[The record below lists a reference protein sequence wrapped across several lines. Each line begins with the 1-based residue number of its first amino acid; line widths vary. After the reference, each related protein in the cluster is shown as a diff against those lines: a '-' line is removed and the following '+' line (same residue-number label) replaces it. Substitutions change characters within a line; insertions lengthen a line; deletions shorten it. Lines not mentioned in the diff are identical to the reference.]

1 MRRTF
6 HTFVSCALTAALMAS
21 TLAAFGNTAF
31 TTTADAATAPEN
43 ATTSVPARVSVHD
56 PSIAVSKEGVYYA
69 FGSHLD
75 AAKSTDMVNW
85 KTFTNGYTTP
95 NNKLLGDLDKNLKVP
110 FAWAGS
116 HDMDATG
123 YSIWAPDVFW
133 NKDYI
138 NADGT
143 KGAYLMYFCTT
154 STATRSA
161 IAFGVSQDIEGP
173 YTYVDT
179 LLYSGFS
186 KNSRHDSN
194 NKGKSKIDTIYT
206 NTNIKK
212 LIDNGTLKDG
222 LNENWFNPNSGA
234 FNNRYAPNA
243 IDPTIFEDKNGK
255 LWMTYGSWSGG
266 IFLLEIDPATGR
278 TIYPGKNSDTK
289 DSRIVDEY
297 FGVRIAG
304 GYAAS
309 GEGPYILY
317 DAESDYYYLY
327 VTYEGLNPTS
337 GYNMRLFRS
346 KSPEGPYLDA
356 AGNNAALTQS
366 TASKHR
372 QIGIRVIGNYQFPC
386 HGRPLMAAGHNSALV
401 DSDGERY
408 LIYHQKFLNRG
419 FVHEVRVH
427 QQFISEEGWPVTAV
441 YENKGD
447 KISKTGYDKSEIVGD
462 YYFINHGLA
471 YQTSDYLLP
480 KNLVLTADGKV
491 SGAATGTW
499 TQKEGTCYAKF
510 VLGGVTYSGV
520 FFKQHTEI
528 GDSKNVM
535 TFTAIGTDNKTI
547 MGSKRPVSL
556 SSSRSTIYFGGN
568 QNKTAKLT
576 VNGSSTVAYTIA
588 YKSSKPSVA
597 SVNSKGV
604 VTAKKAGSC
613 KITATYK
620 AGSVTKTFTKKF
632 TVKKAYFKFKKSK
645 AKMKPGKSTTFK
657 LKGYGVKPSS
667 AVWKSSKTKV
677 LTVGKKNG
685 KVKALKAGT
694 ATITA
699 SYKKIKLTKK
709 VTVKK

>member
-1 MRRTF
+1 MRRIF
-6 HTFVSCALTAALMAS
+6 HTIVSCAITITLMAS
-21 TLAAFGNTAF
+21 TLAAFGNAPF
-31 TTTADAATAPEN
+31 TNKASAATAPAN
-43 ATTSVPARVSVHD
+43 ATITAPARVSVHD
-56 PSIAVSKEGVYYA
+56 PSIEVSKEGVYYI
-69 FGSHLD
+69 FGSHLE

-85 KTFTNGYTTP
+85 ERFTNGYTTP
-95 NNKLLGDLDKNLKVP
+95 NNKLLGDLDKNLAVP

-116 HDMDATG
+116 HDRDADP
-123 YSIWAPDVFW
+123 YSVWAPDVFW
-133 NKDYI
+133 NKDYV

-143 KGAYLMYFCTT
+143 KGAYLMYFCTSST
-154 STATRSA
+154 SIRSA
-161 IAFGVSQDIEGP
+161 IAFGVSQNIEGP

-179 LLYSGFS
+179 LIYSGFTKESS
-186 KNSRHDSN
+186 KDAN
-194 NKGKSKIDTIYT
+194 SKIDTCYK
-206 NTNIKK
+206 NTNIQK
-212 LIDNGTLKDG
+212 LIDDG
-222 LNENWFNPNSGA
+222 ILQDGVNDAWFTSRGA
-234 FNNRYAPNA
+234 YESAYAPNA
-243 IDPTIFEDKNGK
+243 IDPSIFEDKNGK
-255 LWMTYGSWSGG
+255 IWMTYGSWSGG

-278 TIYPGKNSDTK
+278 PVYPGKNSDTE
-289 DSRIVDEY
+289 DTRIVDEY
-297 FGVRIAG
+297 FGTRIAG
-304 GYAAS
+304 GYKAS

-317 DAESDYYYLY
+317 DAEADYYYLY
-327 VTYEGLNPTS
+327 VSYEFLNPTS

-346 KSPEGPYLDA
+346 KSPDGPYLDA
-356 AGNNAALTQS
+356 AGNNAARAAT
-366 TASKHR
+366 TTINHR
-372 QIGIRVIGNYQFPC
+372 QVGIRVMGNYQFPC
-386 HGRPLMAAGHNSALV
+386 HGRPLLAAGHNSALI

-408 LIYHQKFLNRG
+408 LIYHQKFANSG
-419 FVHEVRVH
+419 FEHQVRVH
-427 QQFISEEGWPVTAV
+427 QQFINEEGWPVTAV

-471 YQTSDYLLP
+471 YQTDDYLLP
-480 KNLVLTADGKV
+480 ENLVLTSDGKV

-499 TQKEGTCYAKF
+499 EEKDGTCYAKF

-520 FFKQHTEI
+520 FFKQHTET
-528 GDSKNVM
+528 GSSTNVM

-556 SSSRSTIYFGGN
+556 STSRSTIYCGGN
-568 QNKTAKLT
+568 ENKTAKLT
-576 VNGSSTVAYTIA
+576 INGSSTVAYTVS

-620 AGSVTKTFTKKF
+620 AGSVTKTLTKKI
-632 TVKKAYFKFKKSK
+632 TVKNAYFKFKKSK
-645 AKMKPGKSTTFK
+645 SSMKVGKSTTFT
-657 LKGYGVKPSS
+657 LKGYGVKASS
-667 AVWKSSKTKV
+667 AVWKSSKKKV

-694 ATITA
+694 ANITA

>member
-1 MRRTF
+1 MRRIF
-6 HTFVSCALTAALMAS
+6 HTIVSCTVATALMVSA
-21 TLAAFGNTAF
+21 LAVFGNTAF
-31 TTTADAATAPEN
+31 TNKASAATAPAN
-43 ATTSVPARVSVHD
+43 ATITAPARVSVHD
-56 PSIAVSKEGVYYA
+56 PSIEVSKEGVYYI
-69 FGSHLD
+69 FGSHLE

-85 KTFTNGYTTP
+85 ESFANGYTTP
-95 NNKLLGDLDKNLKVP
+95 NNKLLGDLDKNLAVP

-116 HDMDATG
+116 HDRDANP
-123 YSIWAPDVFW
+123 YSVWAPDVFW
-133 NKDYI
+133 NKDYV
-138 NADGT
+138 NTDGT
-143 KGAYLMYFCTT
+143 KGAYLMYFCTS
-154 STATRSA
+154 STAIRSA
-161 IAFGVSQDIEGP
+161 IAFGVSQNIEGP

-179 LLYSGFS
+179 LIYSGFT
-186 KNSRHDSN
+186 KESN
-194 NKGKSKIDTIYT
+194 KDANSKIDTCYK
-206 NTNIKK
+206 NTNIPK
-212 LIDNGTLKDG
+212 LIDDGTLQDG
-222 LNENWFNPNSGA
+222 VNDAWFTSRGVYESA
-234 FNNRYAPNA
+234 YAPNA
-243 IDPTIFEDKNGK
+243 IDPSIFEDKNGK
-255 LWMTYGSWSGG
+255 IWMTYGSWSGG

-278 TIYPGKNSDTK
+278 PVYPGKNSDTE
-289 DSRIVDEY
+289 DTRIVDEY
-297 FGVRIAG
+297 FGTRIAG
-304 GYAAS
+304 GYKAS

-317 DAESDYYYLY
+317 DAEADYYYLY
-327 VTYEGLNPTS
+327 VSYEFLNPTS

-356 AGNNAALTQS
+356 AGNNAAMAKNS
-366 TASKHR
+366 TVNHR
-372 QIGIRVIGNYQFPC
+372 DIGIRVIGNYKFPC

-408 LIYHQKFLNRG
+408 LIYHQKFANSG
-419 FVHEVRVH
+419 YEHQVRVH
-427 QQFISEEGWPVTAV
+427 QQFINEEGWPVTAV

-471 YQTSDYLLP
+471 FQTDDYLLP
-480 KNLVLTADGKV
+480 ENLVLSSDGKV

-499 TQKEGTCYAKF
+499 QEKDGTCYAKF

-520 FFKQHTEI
+520 FFKQHTET
-528 GDSKNVM
+528 GSSTNVM

-547 MGSKRPVSL
+547 MGSKRPISL
-556 SSSRSTIYFGGN
+556 STSRSTIYCGGN
-568 QNKTAKLT
+568 ENKTAKLAI
-576 VNGSSTVAYTIA
+576 NGSSTVAYTVS

-620 AGSVTKTFTKKF
+620 AGSVTKTLTKNI
-632 TVKKAYFKFKKSK
+632 TVKNAYFKFKKSK
-645 AKMKPGKSTTFK
+645 SSMKVGKSTTFT
-657 LKGYGVKPSS
+657 LKGYGVKTSS
-667 AVWKSSKTKV
+667 AVWKSSKKKV

-699 SYKKIKLTKK
+699 SYKKIKLSKK

>member
-1 MRRTF
+1 MRRIF
-6 HTFVSCALTAALMAS
+6 HTIVSCAVTTALMAS
-21 TLAAFGNTAF
+21 TLAAFGNAPF
-31 TTTADAATAPEN
+31 TTTAEAATAPAN
-43 ATTSVPARVSVHD
+43 ATTTTPSRIPVHD
-56 PSIAVSKEGVYYA
+56 PSVEVSKEGVYYI

-75 AAKSTDMVNW
+75 AAKSTDMFKW
-85 KTFTNGYTTP
+85 EKFTNGYTTP
-95 NNKLLGDLDKNLKVP
+95 NNQLLGDLDKNLKVP

-116 HDMDATG
+116 HDKDASG
-123 YSIWAPDVFW
+123 YNIWAPDVFW
-133 NKDYI
+133 NKNYI

-143 KGAYLMYFCTT
+143 KGAYLMYFCT
-154 STATRSA
+154 SSSATRSA
-161 IAFGVSQDIEGP
+161 IAFGASQNIEGP

-179 LLYSGFS
+179 LVYSGFS
-186 KNSRHDSN
+186 KTSQHDSN
-194 NKGKSKIDTIYT
+194 SKIDTCYT
-206 NTNIKK
+206 NTNIQK
-212 LIDNGTLKDG
+212 LIDDGTLKDG
-222 LNENWFNPNSGA
+222 VNEDWFSELSGA
-234 FNNRYAPNA
+234 YNNAYAPNA
-243 IDPTIFEDKNGK
+243 IDPTVFEDKDGK
-255 LWMTYGSWSGG
+255 VWMTYGSWSGG

-278 TIYPGKNSDTK
+278 AIYPGKNSKTDDT
-289 DSRIVDEY
+289 RIVDEY
-297 FGVRIAG
+297 FGIRISG
-304 GYAAS
+304 GNRAS

-317 DAESDYYYLY
+317 DAETDYYYLY
-327 VTYEGLNPTS
+327 VSYEYFEPTS

-356 AGNNAALTQS
+356 AGNNAAMPEKS
-366 TASKHR
+366 ASINHR
-372 QIGIRVIGNYQFPC
+372 DIGIRVMGNYQFPC
-386 HGRPLMAAGHNSALV
+386 HGRPLMSAGHNSALI

-408 LIYHQKFLNRG
+408 LIYHQKFANSG
-419 FVHEVRVH
+419 GEHQIRVH

-471 YQTSDYLLP
+471 KQGSDYFLP
-480 KNLVLTADGKV
+480 KNLVLSADGKV

-499 TQKEGTCYAKF
+499 QEKDGTCYAKF

-520 FFKQHTEI
+520 FFKQHTETAS
-528 GDSKNVM
+528 SKNAM

-556 SSSRSTIYFGGN
+556 SASKSTIYVGGN
-568 QNKTAKLT
+568 ENKTANLT
-576 VNGSSTVAYTIA
+576 INGSSTVAYTVS

-620 AGSVTKTFTKKF
+620 AGSETKTFTKNI
-632 TVKKAYFKFKKSK
+632 TVKNAYFKFKKSK
-645 AKMKPGKSTTFK
+645 SSMKVGKSSTFT
-657 LKGYGVKPSS
+657 LKGYGVKASS
-667 AVWKSSKTKV
+667 AVWKSSKKKV

>member
-1 MRRTF
+1 MRRMF
-6 HTFVSCALTAALMAS
+6 HTIVSCAVTAALMAS
-21 TLAAFGNTAF
+21 ALTTFGNTAF
-31 TTTADAATAPEN
+31 TTTAEAATAPAN
-43 ATTSVPARVSVHD
+43 ATTTAPSRVSVHD
-56 PSIAVSKEGVYYA
+56 PSIAISKEGVYYV
-69 FGSHLD
+69 FGSHLE

-85 KTFTNGYTTP
+85 ETFTNGYTTP
-95 NNKLLGDLDKNLKVP
+95 NNKLLGNLDENLKVP

-116 HDMDATG
+116 HDRDATT
-123 YSIWAPDVFW
+123 YSVWAPDVFW
-133 NKDYI
+133 NKDYV

-154 STATRSA
+154 STAIRSA
-161 IAFGVSQDIEGP
+161 IAFGVSQNIEGP

-179 LLYSGFS
+179 LVYSGFTKTS
-186 KNSRHDSN
+186 QKDA
-194 NKGKSKIDTIYT
+194 GSKIDKCYK
-206 NTNIKK
+206 NTNIPK
-212 LIDNGTLKDG
+212 LIENGTLKDG
-222 LNENWFNPNSGA
+222 VNESWFGAGGSFNS
-234 FNNRYAPNA
+234 RYAPNA
-243 IDPTIFEDKNGK
+243 IDPTVFEDKNGK

-278 TIYPGKNSDTK
+278 AIYPGKNADTN
-289 DSRIVDEY
+289 DTRIVDEY

-304 GYAAS
+304 GNAAS

-317 DAESDYYYLY
+317 DAASDYYYLY

-356 AGNNAALTQS
+356 AGNNAAVTS
-366 TASKHR
+366 AASSVPHGN
-372 QIGIRVIGNYQFPC
+372 IGIRVMGNYNFPC
-386 HGRPLMAAGHNSALV
+386 LGRPLMAAGHNSALV

-408 LIYHQKFLNRG
+408 LIYHQKFANSG
-419 FVHEVRVH
+419 FEHQVRVH
-427 QQFISEEGWPVTAV
+427 QQFLNEEGWPVTAV

-447 KISKTGYDKSEIVGD
+447 KISKTGYDKGEIVGD
-462 YYFINHGLA
+462 YYFINHGLQK
-471 YQTSDYLLP
+471 QTSDYHEP
-480 KNLVLTADGKV
+480 KNLVLSSDGKV

-499 TQKEGTCYAKF
+499 EEKEGTCYAKF

-520 FFKQHTEI
+520 FFKQHTET
-528 GDSKNVM
+528 GSSKNVM

-547 MGSKRPVSL
+547 MGSKRPISL
-556 SSSRSTIYFGGN
+556 SSSRSTIYCGGN
-568 QNKTAKLT
+568 ENKTAKLT
-576 VNGSSTVAYTIA
+576 INGSSTVAYTMT

-597 SVNSKGV
+597 SVSNKGV

-620 AGSVTKTFTKKF
+620 AGSTTKTFTKNI
-632 TVKKAYFKFKKSK
+632 TVKKAYFKFKSSK
-645 AKMKPGKSTTFK
+645 AKMTAGKSTAFK
-657 LKGYGVKPSS
+657 LKGYGVKVSS
-667 AVWKSSKTKV
+667 AVWKSSNKKV

-709 VTVKK
+709 VTVKKK

>member
-6 HTFVSCALTAALMAS
+6 HTIVSCAVAVSLIAS
-21 TLAAFGNTAF
+21 TLAAFGNTSF
-31 TTTADAATAPEN
+31 TDTAMAATAPEN
-43 ATTSVPARVSVHD
+43 ATITAPSRVSVHD

-85 KTFTNGYTTP
+85 KVFTNGYTTP
-95 NNKLLGDLDKNLKVP
+95 DNKLLGDLDQNLKVP

-116 HDMDATG
+116 HDKDASN
-123 YSIWAPDVFW
+123 YNIWAPDVFW
-133 NKDYI
+133 NKDYV

-143 KGAYLMYFCTT
+143 KGAYLMYFCTS
-154 STATRSA
+154 STAFRSA

-179 LLYSGFS
+179 LVYSGFS
-186 KNSRHDSN
+186 KTSRTDT
-194 NKGKSKIDTIYT
+194 GSKIDTCYT
-206 NTNIKK
+206 NTNIQK
-212 LIDNGTLKDG
+212 LIDDGTLQDG
-222 LNENWFNPNSGA
+222 VNESWFNPNSGGYYTQ
-234 FNNRYAPNA
+234 YAPNA
-243 IDPTIFEDKNGK
+243 IDPTVFEDKDGK

-278 TIYPGKNSDTK
+278 AIYPGKNSDTE
-289 DSRIVDEY
+289 DTRIVDEY

-304 GYAAS
+304 GYTAS

-317 DAESDYYYLY
+317 DAETDYYYLY
-327 VTYEGLNPTS
+327 VSYEYFQPTS

-356 AGNNAALTQS
+356 AGNNAAVT
-366 TASKHR
+366 SKSGTPHN
-372 QIGIRVIGNYQFPC
+372 QIGIRVMGNYKFPC
-386 HGRPLMAAGHNSALV
+386 HGRVLMSAGHNSALI

-408 LIYHQKFLNRG
+408 LIYHQKFG
-419 FVHEVRVH
+419 DGTFVHQIRVH
-427 QQFISEEGWPVTAV
+427 QQFINEEGWPVTAV

-462 YYFINHGLA
+462 YYFINHGLEK
-471 YQTSDYLLP
+471 QTTDYFLP
-480 KNLVLTADGKV
+480 ENLVLSSDGKV

-499 TQKEGTCYAKF
+499 QEKDGTCYAKF
-510 VLGGVTYSGV
+510 VLDGETYSGV
-520 FFKQHTEI
+520 FFKQHTET
-528 GDSKNVM
+528 GSSKNVM
-535 TFTAIGTDNKTI
+535 TFTAIGTNNKTI

-556 SSSRSTIYFGGN
+556 SLSRKTIYFGGN
-568 QNKTAKLT
+568 ENKTAKLT
-576 VNGSSTVAYTIA
+576 LNGSSTVAYTIT
-588 YKSSKPSVA
+588 YKSTKPSVA
-597 SVNSKGV
+597 SVDSKGV
-604 VTAKKAGSC
+604 ITAKKAGTC
-613 KITATYK
+613 KIMATYK
-620 AGSVTKTFTKKF
+620 AGNDTKSLTKNI
-632 TVKKAYFKFKKSK
+632 TVKKAYYKFKSSKSK
-645 AKMKPGKSTTFK
+645 MTAGKSTTFK

-667 AVWKSSKTKV
+667 AVWKSSKKSV

-699 SYKKIKLTKK
+699 SYKNIKLSKK
-709 VTVKK
+709 VTVNKKGAK